1 MEVRIG
7 ITGSPRE
14 ITLDTEM
21 TPEETRR
28 VIEEGLASDS
38 KLVALS
44 DTKGRQVLVPAASLA
59 YVEFGAESGR
69 RVGFVN

>member
-1 MEVRIG
+1 
-7 ITGSPRE
+7 
-14 ITLDTEM
+14 M

-44 DTKGRQVLVPAASLA
+44 DSKGRQVLVPAASLA